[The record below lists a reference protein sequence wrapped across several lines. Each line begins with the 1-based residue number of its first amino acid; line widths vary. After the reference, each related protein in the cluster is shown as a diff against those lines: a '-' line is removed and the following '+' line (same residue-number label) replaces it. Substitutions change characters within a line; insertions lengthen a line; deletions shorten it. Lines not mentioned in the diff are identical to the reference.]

1 MTTFRFSSALTC
13 FLMLGAC
20 GQRIS
25 DEGLICDPTPGL
37 IATEVGSSSD
47 EQAKIASLCIHK
59 FGYRFGRAEGENR
72 EIADAVVGR
81 CRNSLDRVL
90 HLKQE
95 EGAQS
100 DASFTSIDAKFIE
113 DRFREEALRRVVEGR
128 AGKCS
133 IRGKD
138 QK

>member
-1 MTTFRFSSALTC
+1 MIIFRFSSTLAC

-25 DEGLICDPTPGL
+25 DEGLICDPTPGF
-37 IATEVGSSSD
+37 IANDVGSNSD
-47 EQAKIASLCIHK
+47 EQAKIANLCIHK
-59 FGYRFGRAEGENR
+59 FGYRFGRAEGSNR

-81 CRNSLDRVL
+81 CRSSLDRVL
-90 HLKQE
+90 QLRQE
-95 EGAQS
+95 EGAQTQS
-100 DASFTSIDAKFIE
+100 PFTTIDAKNLE

-128 AGKCS
+128 AGKCD
-133 IRGKD
+133 IRGED